1 MLLSLTQKITS
12 VGALMDKMNL
22 CALLVRLQNVAA
34 TVDNSLE
41 IPQRIKNKIIVHKI
55 HFWVYT

>member
-1 MLLSLTQKITS
+1 
-12 VGALMDKMNL
+12 MDKMNL

-34 TVDNSLE
+34 TVDNSLV
-41 IPQRIKNKIIVHKI
+41 IPQRIKNKIIVQKI